1 MCKFTLQ
8 LHVCI
13 DHLISS
19 LFLFML
25 PEPSVQVF
33 HDPTVADSGQQS
45 VSAGLYSVSVVY
57 DHSEMY

>member
-1 MCKFTLQ
+1 
-8 LHVCI
+8 
-13 DHLISS
+13 
-19 LFLFML
+19 ML